1 MMNAGRQTPDA
12 QRETGSVRRPASGIK
27 PVLLLMG
34 PTCSGKT
41 ALAIEAVQSLPIEII
56 NVDSALV
63 YQGLNIGAARPT
75 EEELALAPHRLLG
88 FRDLTEPYSAADFR
102 ADALRH
108 IEQIHANGKLPLL
121 VGGTVLYFKALVEGL
136 APLPEAD
143 PQVRAEIA
151 ALADA
156 QGWPA
161 VHQALA
167 EVDPVTAA
175 RLKPTDRQRL
185 QRALEVFRLTGR
197 PLSAFHAEHH
207 TTVIKNR
214 DGLSQF
220 SGLPYPVLSLALAP
234 RDRGWLH
241 EQIAL
246 RFRAMLD
253 AGLLAEVEGLRQQ
266 TQLHPALPGIRAVG
280 YRQVWEY
287 LDGQYDYD
295 TMVERGIIAT
305 RQLAKRQFTWLRKWP
320 DLQWFDSNDL
330 SQRKALFELLA
341 KNCKS
346 VFS

>member
-1 MMNAGRQTPDA
+1 MP
-12 QRETGSVRRPASGIK
+12 EASLPI
-27 PVLLLMG
+27 LLLMG

-41 ALAIEAVQSLPIEII
+41 ALAIEAAQTLPIEII

-63 YQGLNIGAARPT
+63 YKGLNIGAARPT
-75 EEELALAPHRLLG
+75 EEELALAPDRLLG

-102 ADALRH
+102 ADALKH
-108 IEQIHANGKLPLL
+108 IEQIHNNGKLPLL

-143 PQVRAEIA
+143 PVVRAEIA

-175 RLKPTDRQRL
+175 RLKPTDKQRL

-197 PLSAFHAEHH
+197 PLAAFHAEHDK
-207 TTVIKNR
+207 TLTKSR

-220 SGLPYPVLSLALAP
+220 SGLPYPVLSTALAP
-234 RDRGWLH
+234 QDRAWLH

-246 RFRAMLD
+246 RFRAMLNS
-253 AGLLAEVEGLRQQ
+253 GLQEEVEALRQQ
-266 TQLHPALPGIRAVG
+266 PQLNADLPGIRAVG
-280 YRQVWEY
+280 YRQMWEY
-287 LDGQYDYD
+287 LDGMYGYDS
-295 TMVERGIIAT
+295 MVERGIIAT

-320 DLQWFDSNDL
+320 ELQWFDSNDR
-330 SQRKALFELLA
+330 SQRDALFGLLA

>member
-1 MMNAGRQTPDA
+1 MP
-12 QRETGSVRRPASGIK
+12 EASLPI
-27 PVLLLMG
+27 LLLMG

-41 ALAIEAVQSLPIEII
+41 ALAIEAAQTLPIEII

-63 YQGLNIGAARPT
+63 YKGLNIGAARPT

-102 ADALRH
+102 ADALKH
-108 IEQIHANGKLPLL
+108 IEQIHNNGKLPLL

-143 PQVRAEIA
+143 PVVRAEIA

-175 RLKPTDRQRL
+175 RLKPTDKQRL

-197 PLSAFHAEHH
+197 PLAAFHAEHDK
-207 TTVIKNR
+207 TLTKSR

-220 SGLPYPVLSLALAP
+220 SGLPYPVLSTALAP
-234 RDRGWLH
+234 QDRAWLH

-253 AGLLAEVEGLRQQ
+253 SGLQEEVEALRQQ
-266 TQLHPALPGIRAVG
+266 PQLNADLPGIRAVG
-280 YRQVWEY
+280 YRQMWEY
-287 LDGQYDYD
+287 LDGMYGYDS
-295 TMVERGIIAT
+295 MVERGIIAT

-320 DLQWFDSNDL
+320 ELQWFDSNDR
-330 SQRKALFELLA
+330 SQRDALFGLLA

>member
-1 MMNAGRQTPDA
+1 MMP
-12 QRETGSVRRPASGIK
+12 EASLPI
-27 PVLLLMG
+27 LLLMG

-41 ALAIEAVQSLPIEII
+41 ALAIEAAQTLPIDII

-63 YQGLNIGAARPT
+63 YKGLNIGAARPT

-102 ADALRH
+102 ADALKH
-108 IEQIHANGKLPLL
+108 IEQIHNNGKLPLL

-143 PQVRAEIA
+143 PMVRAEIA

-175 RLKPTDRQRL
+175 RLKPTDKQRL

-197 PLSAFHAEHH
+197 PLAAFHAEHDK
-207 TTVIKNR
+207 TLTKSR

-220 SGLPYPVLSLALAP
+220 SGLPYPVLSTALAP
-234 RDRGWLH
+234 QDRAWLH

-246 RFRAMLD
+246 RFRAMLNS
-253 AGLLAEVEGLRQQ
+253 GLQEEVEALRQQ
-266 TQLHPALPGIRAVG
+266 PQLNADLPGIRAVG
-280 YRQVWEY
+280 YRQMWEY
-287 LDGQYDYD
+287 LDGMYGYDS
-295 TMVERGIIAT
+295 MVERGIIAT

-320 DLQWFDSNDL
+320 ELQWFDSNDR
-330 SQRKALFELLA
+330 SQRDALFGLLA

>member
-1 MMNAGRQTPDA
+1 MP
-12 QRETGSVRRPASGIK
+12 EASLPI
-27 PVLLLMG
+27 LLLMG

-41 ALAIEAVQSLPIEII
+41 ALAIEAAQTLPVEII

-63 YQGLNIGAARPT
+63 YKGLNIGAARPT

-102 ADALRH
+102 ADALKH
-108 IEQIHANGKLPLL
+108 IEQIHNNGKLPLL

-143 PQVRAEIA
+143 PVVRAEIA

-175 RLKPTDRQRL
+175 RLKPTDKQRL

-197 PLSAFHAEHH
+197 PLAAFHAEHDK
-207 TTVIKNR
+207 TLTKSR

-220 SGLPYPVLSLALAP
+220 SGLPYPVLSTALAP
-234 RDRGWLH
+234 QDRAWLH

-253 AGLLAEVEGLRQQ
+253 SGLQEEVEALRQQ
-266 TQLHPALPGIRAVG
+266 PQLNADLPGIRAVG
-280 YRQVWEY
+280 YRQMWEY
-287 LDGQYDYD
+287 LDGMYGYDS
-295 TMVERGIIAT
+295 MVERGIIAT

-320 DLQWFDSNDL
+320 ELQWFDSNDR
-330 SQRKALFELLA
+330 SQRDALFGLLA

>member
-1 MMNAGRQTPDA
+1 MP
-12 QRETGSVRRPASGIK
+12 EASLPI
-27 PVLLLMG
+27 LLLMG

-41 ALAIEAVQSLPIEII
+41 ALAIEAAQTLPVEII

-63 YQGLNIGAARPT
+63 YKGLNIGAARPT

-102 ADALRH
+102 ADALKH
-108 IEQIHANGKLPLL
+108 IEQIHNNGKLPLL

-143 PQVRAEIA
+143 PVVRAEIA

-175 RLKPTDRQRL
+175 RLKPTDKQRL

-197 PLSAFHAEHH
+197 PLAAFHAEHDK
-207 TTVIKNR
+207 TLTKSR

-220 SGLPYPVLSLALAP
+220 SGLPYPVLSTALAP
-234 RDRGWLH
+234 QDRAWLH

-246 RFRAMLD
+246 RFRAMLNS
-253 AGLLAEVEGLRQQ
+253 GLQEEVEALRQQ
-266 TQLHPALPGIRAVG
+266 PQLNADLPGIRAVG
-280 YRQVWEY
+280 YRQMWEY
-287 LDGQYDYD
+287 LDGMYGYDS
-295 TMVERGIIAT
+295 MVERGIIAT

-320 DLQWFDSNDL
+320 ELQWFDSNDR
-330 SQRKALFELLA
+330 SQRDALFGLLA